1 MSFASLGQVEL
12 TPEFR
17 FIHQLMKNLGKIWD
31 IHIFYPRGKDL
42 GHPHLLSASGKIWE
56 KDLGHPHL
64 LSECGWWGAGPD
76 ATHFNFFCFITCHV
90 KT

>member
-31 IHIFYPRGKDL
+31 IHIFYPRAVGGGQVLK
-42 GHPHLLSASGKIWE
+42 
-56 KDLGHPHL
+56 
-64 LSECGWWGAGPD
+64 
-76 ATHFNFFCFITCHV
+76 
-90 KT
+90 